1 MNVVYENPFLVV
13 VGCCLEK
20 NARWHW
26 CIFKGCICLRQH
38 KNDRT
43 KIGHVAFVHTATRVR
58 IQQYPEKKKHMRK
71 SKATESKMTQMIPC
85 LLTWEEDSHL
95 FPTLSWHGGWS
106 NWWDLQL
113 NISDPSKKPYFVLKN
128 LVLDRIDVRVSHLNT
143 GNLVWGGSYFF
154 ANRVGRYI
162 PRKLKGG
169 GIFHGSPKIPKIG
182 KRETIKK
189 NMQFGVF
196 QTLPPPSLNIAP

>member
-1 MNVVYENPFLVV
+1 
-13 VGCCLEK
+13 
-20 NARWHW
+20 
-26 CIFKGCICLRQH
+26 
-38 KNDRT
+38 
-43 KIGHVAFVHTATRVR
+43 
-58 IQQYPEKKKHMRK
+58 
-71 SKATESKMTQMIPC
+71 MTQMIPC

-113 NISDPSKKPYFVLKN
+113 NISDPSKKTYFVLKN
-128 LVLDRIDVRVSHLNT
+128 LVLDRIDVWVSHLNT

-189 NMQFGVF
+189 NTQFGVF
-196 QTLPPPSLNIAP
+196 QTLPPPKFKHSPLKNGGWKTIPFLLGFGNFFRGQQINFGGCVSLFPL